1 MREIKKILFPVDL
14 SEVSSKLAPDVIA
27 MGQKFGAEIHL
38 FFVAGS
44 FEKFTTFYI
53 PHPSLQNFGDE
64 VLKGGQKKLKEFVEE
79 FFSAYPKLKTVV
91 VQGDPAE
98 EILKYNASEKIDLV
112 IMGTHGRKGLD
123 RILFGSVA
131 NQVVQNSPAPVL
143 TINPYRQV

>member
-98 EILKYNASEKIDLV
+98 EVLKYIASEKIDLV